1 LAIKFL
7 FFWGIA
13 PKKDNGFFLNKK
25 SKAFETKKAET
36 KKALQKKQ
44 SFFCKAFFVSNLIF
58 VRLFEKTQG
67 QCFKVIF

>member
-36 KKALQKKQ
+36 KKAETKK
-44 SFFCKAFFVSNLIF
+44 AL
-58 VRLFEKTQG
+58 LFL
-67 QCFKVIF
+67 